1 MILRDIAHCRSGD
14 KGNTLNIAVIA
25 RDPDDYD
32 LLCREVTQERVAEF
46 LRDKVKGRA
55 TRYEVPTLGA
65 LNFVLEDALS
75 GGVVGSLTLDT
86 HGKSMSS
93 ALLGLPIG
101 SSTDRDGG

>member
-1 MILRDIAHCRSGD
+1 MILRDLAHCRSGD

-32 LLCREVTQERVAEF
+32 FLCREVTPERVAEF
-46 LRDKVKGRA
+46 LRDKVKGRV
-55 TRYEVPTLGA
+55 TRYEIPSLGA

-75 GGVVGSLTLDT
+75 GGVVASLALDT

-93 ALLGLPIG
+93 ALLGLPL
-101 SSTDRDGG
+101 TQPPDRHEG